1 MLQVVRGYWSVFKL
15 KDKLTTIY
23 VLTKRNV
30 KCFTRDRAS
39 VFFSFLSP
47 IILLFLYLFFLADVQ
62 VMNIESTLKAI
73 PNFVYSSKDIK
84 IFVNS
89 WLVANVISVGTITIT
104 LGVSGNIVGDKQ
116 LGIINDFTVAP
127 VSKIELVISYF
138 LSIFI
143 VSFTINFLLLIMGQ
157 LLIVFM
163 GGSLMALQDFF
174 YFLGMIILSLISVVF
189 LIMFIVSFLN
199 TANSYSAL
207 SSIIGTFAGFMIG
220 AYLPISMFPKWLQ
233 FISNLIP
240 SSLSSSIF
248 RNILMKGPLEKLLYD
263 IPEPILETV
272 KGKFRYNFSLD
283 LFYFDFK
290 IENSLMLI
298 IIVGSGILF
307 LLINIFR
314 YRKV

>member
-127 VSKIELVISYF
+127 VSKLELVISYF

-143 VSFTINFLLLIMGQ
+143 VSFTINFLLFIMGQ

-263 IPEPILETV
+263 IPEPILEMV

-314 YRKV
+314 YRKI

>member
-1 MLQVVRGYWSVFKL
+1 M

-23 VLTKRNV
+23 ILTKRNV

-127 VSKIELVISYF
+127 VSKLELVISYF

-143 VSFTINFLLLIMGQ
+143 VSFTINFFLLIMGQ

-263 IPEPILETV
+263 IPEPILEMV

>member
-1 MLQVVRGYWSVFKL
+1 MLN
-15 KDKLTTIY
+15 
-23 VLTKRNV
+23 VLLGI
-30 KCFTRDRAS
+30 APL
-39 VFFSFLSP
+39 FLF
-47 IILLFLYLFFLADVQ
+47 ILITDNLLFLYLFFLADVQ

-143 VSFTINFLLLIMGQ
+143 VSFAINFLLLIMGQ

-163 GGSLMALQDFF
+163 GGSLMTLQYFF

-298 IIVGSGILF
+298 IIIGSGLLF